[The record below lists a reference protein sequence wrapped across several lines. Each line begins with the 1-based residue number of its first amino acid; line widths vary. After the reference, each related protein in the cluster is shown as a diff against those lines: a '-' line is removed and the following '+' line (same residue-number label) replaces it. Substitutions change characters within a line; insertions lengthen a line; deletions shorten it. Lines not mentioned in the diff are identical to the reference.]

1 MKLEI
6 TQKGAFGPDG
16 EHEVGET
23 ITVKGDK
30 IPGYLISKCRPV
42 GRVAVTNPKDDA
54 APGGGKSPEREALE
68 AKAKELGVKSA
79 HLFGD
84 EKLAQAVADAEAEAE
99 AAKKAE

>member
-16 EHEVGET
+16 EHEVGE
-23 ITVKGDK
+23 IVEVKGDK

-42 GRVAVTNPKDDA
+42 GKVAVTNPASGA
-54 APGGGKSPEREALE
+54 APGGDKSEERLALE
-68 AKAKELGVKSA
+68 AEAKELGIKSA

-84 EKLAQAVADAEAEAE
+84 EKLAEAVAE
-99 AAKKAE
+99 AKKAAE